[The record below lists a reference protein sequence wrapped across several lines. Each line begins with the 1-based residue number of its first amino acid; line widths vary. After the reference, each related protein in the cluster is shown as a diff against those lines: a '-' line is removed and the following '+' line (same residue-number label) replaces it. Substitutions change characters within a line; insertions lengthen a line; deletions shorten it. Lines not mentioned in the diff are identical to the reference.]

1 MLRHRTRFHQ
11 ALVPH
16 HANREADIGEL
27 NQDQTGPE
35 MVGHLVITDDARAD
49 YRQQR
54 AAGVAPAQA
63 TAAHHIV
70 NQRDI
75 ERRQDGKQQKLRYRQ
90 VQIGLETQHIHNAE
104 LHRPHQHIQADG

>member
-11 ALVPH
+11 ALVAH

-27 NQDQTGPE
+27 HQDQTGPE
-35 MVGHLVITDDARAD
+35 MICHLVVANNTRAD
-49 YRQQR
+49 HRQQR

-63 TAAHHIV
+63 AAAHYII

-75 ERRQDGKQQKLRYRQ
+75 ERRQDGKQQEFRYRQ